1 MLARVR
7 VLQAR
12 VLPRG
17 WLDALRQVSLFVGA
31 FLAYRLV
38 RGLVEGEAN
47 QAFAHARDL
56 ISLERGMHV
65 FVEPSIQTWASGS
78 HAVAKSLK
86 SFSHCPTSVWCGAVR
101 ALLSASRFAISF
113 FCCA

>member
-1 MLARVR
+1 LTIDYAWQPMLARAR
-7 VLQAR
+7 VMQAR

-17 WLDALRQVSLFVGA
+17 WVDALRQVSLFLGA
-31 FLAYRLV
+31 FFAYRLV

-65 FVEPSIQTWASGS
+65 FVEPSIQAWASGS
-78 HAVAKSLK
+78 HALIIASSWVSRAGSIV
-86 SFSHCPTSVWCGAVR
+86 SFPSSCHAY
-101 ALLSASRFAISF
+101 AAIK
-113 FCCA
+113 